1 MATSTAT
8 IRTQPRVGFPVGT
21 AVLWLLVVFGAIA
34 AILRFTQGLGAIT
47 NLSDARP
54 WGLWIAFDVM
64 SGVALSAG
72 GFTLAAIVYIFR
84 IKRFY
89 PLLRPTLLT
98 AFLGYLLAAGAILFD
113 LGQPT
118 RFYHP
123 FFFWNH
129 HSVMFEV
136 AWCVLTYLFV
146 LTIENSQLALER
158 LGWSSLLRFVHWIT
172 IPAVILGIVLSTMHQ
187 SALGSLFLLTPY
199 RLNILWYT
207 PILPVL
213 FYISAI
219 MVGMGMI
226 IFESTLSAKAFNR
239 PVELHL
245 LSEIGRWLVYVL
257 GLYLTLKVGDI
268 AVAGELGSLF
278 NFSPASQLML
288 AEISIGVVAP
298 LAILSNPSMRQRG
311 GPLFTAAAMVVFGV
325 VLNRFNVCYVA
336 HNENVVY
343 LPTWG
348 EFAVTAGLT
357 ALGVLLY
364 IFAVKN
370 FKVLDVHPAR
380 AH

>member
-1 MATSTAT
+1 MATSAAT
-8 IRTQPRVGFPVGT
+8 IKTQRATFPVGSLILW
-21 AVLWLLVVFGAIA
+21 VLVLIGAYA
-34 AILRFTQGLGAIT
+34 ALIRYTQGLGAIT

-72 GFTLAAIVYIFR
+72 GFTMAALVYIFR

-98 AFLGYLLAAGAILFD
+98 AFLGYLLAASAILFD
-113 LGQPT
+113 LGFPY

-123 FFFWNH
+123 FFYWNY

-146 LTIENSQLALER
+146 LGIENSQLALER
-158 LGWSSLLRFVHWIT
+158 LGWHGLLRFVRLIT
-172 IPAVILGIVLSTMHQ
+172 IPAVILGIILSTMHQ
-187 SALGSLFLLTPY
+187 SALGSLFLIMPY
-199 RLNILWYT
+199 RLNVLWYS

-219 MVGMGMI
+219 MVGLSMV
-226 IFESTLSAKAFNR
+226 IFESMASAKAFGR
-239 PVELHL
+239 HIELPL
-245 LSEIGRWLVYVL
+245 LAEIGGWLVYVL
-257 GLYLTLKVGDI
+257 GLYLILKMGDI
-268 AVAGELGSLF
+268 VVSGELGLMF
-278 NFSPASQLML
+278 NGSAASISML
-288 AEISIGVVAP
+288 LEVGIGVVLP
-298 LAILSNPSMRQRG
+298 LIILAMPDMRRRS
-311 GPLFTAAAMVVFGV
+311 GPLFTSACLIVVGV
-325 VLNRFNVCYVA
+325 VMNRFNVCYVA
-336 HNENVVY
+336 HNENVIY

-364 IFAVKN
+364 MFAVKN
-370 FKVLDVHPAR
+370 FRVLDYRPAKVH
-380 AH
+380 

>member
-8 IRTQPRVGFPVGT
+8 IRAQQRVGFSTGT
-21 AVLWLLVVFGAIA
+21 AILWFLVALGLVA
-34 AILRFTQGLGAIT
+34 AILRFSQGLGAT
-47 NLSDARP
+47 TGLSDARP

-64 SGVALSAG
+64 SGVALAAG
-72 GFTLAAIVYIFR
+72 GFTLAAVVYIFR

-98 AFLGYLLAAGAILFD
+98 AFLGYLLAAGSILFD

-123 FFFWNH
+123 FFFWNP
-129 HSVMFEV
+129 HSVMFEI
-136 AWCVLTYLFV
+136 AWCVITYLTV
-146 LTIENSQLALER
+146 LGIENSQLALER
-158 LGWSSLLRFVHWIT
+158 LGWTGLLRFVHWIT

-199 RLNILWYT
+199 RLNVLWYT

-213 FYISAI
+213 FYTSAI
-219 MVGMGMI
+219 MVGMSMI

-239 PVELHL
+239 PVEMHL
-245 LSEIGRWLVYVL
+245 LSEIGRWLVYAL
-257 GLYLTLKVGDI
+257 GLYLVLKLGDI
-268 AVAGELGSLF
+268 LVAGELGLMF
-278 NFSPASQLML
+278 NFSAASLLML
-288 AEISIGVVAP
+288 FEVGVGVVIP
-298 LAILSNPSMRQRG
+298 LVILANPSMRQRS
-311 GPLFTAAAMVVFGV
+311 GPLFAAASLVVLGV
-325 VLNRFNVCYVA
+325 VMNRFNVCYVA

-357 ALGVLLY
+357 ALGVLAY
-364 IFAVKN
+364 IYAVKN
-370 FKVLDVHPAR
+370 FRVLDVHSAPV
-380 AH
+380 H

>member
-1 MATSTAT
+1 MATSAAT
-8 IRTQPRVGFPVGT
+8 IKTQRATFPVGT
-21 AVLWLLVVFGAIA
+21 LILWVLVLIGAYAAVI
-34 AILRFTQGLGAIT
+34 RYTQGLGAIT

-72 GFTLAAIVYIFR
+72 GFTMAALVYIFR

-113 LGQPT
+113 LGFPN

-123 FFFWNH
+123 FFFWNY

-146 LTIENSQLALER
+146 LGIENSQLALER
-158 LGWSSLLRFVHWIT
+158 WGWHSLLRLVRLIT

-187 SALGSLFLLTPY
+187 SALGSLFLIMPY
-199 RLNILWYT
+199 RLNVLWYT

-219 MVGMGMI
+219 MVGLGMV
-226 IFESTLSAKAFNR
+226 IFESTVSAKAFGR
-239 PVELHL
+239 QTELHL
-245 LSEIGRWLVYVL
+245 LSEIGGWLVYVL
-257 GLYLTLKVGDI
+257 GLYLILKLGDI
-268 AVAGELGSLF
+268 IVSGELGLMFNGSAASISL
-278 NFSPASQLML
+278 LL
-288 AEISIGVVAP
+288 EVGLGVVIP
-298 LAILSNPSMRQRG
+298 LIILALPGLRQRS
-311 GPLFTAAAMVVFGV
+311 GPLFTSACLIVVGV
-325 VLNRFNVCYVA
+325 VMNRFNVCYVG

-357 ALGVLLY
+357 ALGVLIY
-364 IFAVKN
+364 MFAVKN
-370 FKVLDVHPAR
+370 FKVLDYSPAK